1 MSELYGASIPD
12 LSAGAPAARASVGRS
27 SHAAGDLTAQAVAG
41 WMPALRSADA
51 DWLDERDLTVARTRD
66 LVRNEAW
73 AQSAVDRLVDL
84 TVGATFRLS
93 AKPDALALGI
103 DEATAKTLAQ
113 QIEAKWRSFAE
124 DPTFRC
130 DSQRRLPFAGLIGL
144 IARELVQ
151 SGEALAL
158 LRWLPRQGWPYSTCV
173 QVLDSDRLSNPRGAM
188 DSDTLRG
195 GVELDAGGAPI
206 AYHLRRRHPNDV
218 STSADGYAWDR
229 VERWDDVYGWE
240 RPKMLHVFEPLRPD
254 QSRGVSRLVA
264 ALVKTRLLSRHAE
277 SEVKAAALNGSIVGV
292 IYTQLG
298 AEFASEMLGGG
309 GPRGGVD
316 WEGLSNARAGF
327 YGDRKVLDDARFLTA
342 FPSDNVE
349 MNVNPRNTVGFPA
362 FQTAFLQSFAAS
374 LGLSYEQ
381 LSMDWSKTNYSSA
394 RAALNEVWRAV
405 SRLRA
410 IITWGFAQPVYT
422 AWLEDA
428 IDTGDI
434 ELPPGAPSF
443 YEAPGAYVRAEW
455 IGPARGYVDPVKEA
469 QAAALRIK
477 ARISTYEREIAE
489 QGGDI
494 NLVIPQLAREEA
506 LFREHGLSS
515 SETDLGVTAPTDD
528 PAGDRRPGEGA

>member
-12 LSAGAPAARASVGRS
+12 LSAGPPSAQASFGRA
-27 SHAAGDLTAQAVAG
+27 SHAASDLTAQAVAG
-41 WMPALRSADA
+41 WMPALRSADG

-66 LVRNEAW
+66 LVRNEGW

-103 DEATAKTLAQ
+103 DEAAAKAFAQ
-113 QIEAKWRSFAE
+113 QIEAKWRAFAE

-130 DSQRRLPFAGLIGL
+130 DAQRRLPFAGLVGL
-144 IARELVQ
+144 TARELIQ
-151 SGEALAL
+151 SGEGLAL
-158 LRWLPRQGWPYSTCV
+158 LRWLPRDGWPYSTCV
-173 QVLDSDRLSNPRGAM
+173 QIIDADRLSNPRGMM

-195 GVELDAGGAPI
+195 GVELDEGGAPI
-206 AYHLRRRHPNDV
+206 AYHLRRRHPHDAW
-218 STSADGYAWDR
+218 TSADGYVWDR
-229 VERWDDVYGWE
+229 VGRWDDVYGWE
-240 RPKMLHVFEPLRPD
+240 RPKMLHVFEALRPD
-254 QSRGVSRLVA
+254 QSRGVSRLA
-264 ALVKTRLLSRHAE
+264 AGLVKTRLLSRYSEA
-277 SEVKAAALNGSIVGV
+277 EVKAAALNGSIVGV

-298 AEFASEMLGGG
+298 AEFATEMLGGG
-309 GPRGGVD
+309 AQRGGLD
-316 WEGLSNARAGF
+316 WAGLSDARKSF

-405 SRLRA
+405 SRLRS

-428 IDTGDI
+428 IDTG
-434 ELPPGAPSF
+434 EVEVPAGAPSF
-443 YEAPGAYVRAEW
+443 YEAAGAYVRAEW

-477 ARISTYEREIAE
+477 ARISTLEREIAE

-494 NLVIPQLAREEA
+494 NLVLPQLAREDA
-506 LFREHGLSS
+506 MLKEHGLSAP
-515 SETDLGVTAPTDD
+515 ETDLGVTAPTDD
-528 PAGDRRPGEGA
+528 PGSDRRPGEGA